1 MSKSRNEK
9 KPPSQ
14 PPPVATTNDIIP
26 GKFNENQ
33 WNSMIEQENSQDF
46 VLDLLDEILDCT
58 VQVIHDKY
66 IQSQLQP
73 YSVHAAK
80 DLLLQI
86 IESRFLEHDLGEVSP
101 ANDVTWQEDEEP
113 VPCVTDSWSQ
123 GSVPVQRCESRPL
136 SARSESRT
144 LTQSYS
150 ETDSLEISPR
160 TEVEEADETKNEDEP
175 STEQGETTQTSCEPD
190 LSISMDVVPSPP
202 PTSRVVS
209 PGRRK
214 HVVKT
219 AGKKTKQSNKKK
231 MDQNENQRDLNVEDT
246 VDPGQIKTATKP
258 VHQIRTSRAPPGEQ
272 EVTYDER
279 GNIVAMM
286 RISVDQLPTHRIRPR
301 YDILDSPT
309 DHLHT
314 LSTHQLRKTTKKDGA
329 LSHLGSRTG
338 HSFVADAKKTR
349 EKPTFKNPAMKSSIS
364 LEIQSKDD
372 EIVKPLPPP
381 LADSMDISAG
391 VVVREGQLI
400 RKGPDL
406 FSGGRQKSQTDIL
419 NLLPVGSLGK
429 RQTISV
435 SDVIGNTSPVIR
447 QMRLPE
453 PIPPITHRS

>member
-1 MSKSRNEK
+1 
-9 KPPSQ
+9 
-14 PPPVATTNDIIP
+14 
-26 GKFNENQ
+26 
-33 WNSMIEQENSQDF
+33 
-46 VLDLLDEILDCT
+46 
-58 VQVIHDKY
+58 
-66 IQSQLQP
+66 
-73 YSVHAAK
+73 
-80 DLLLQI
+80 
-86 IESRFLEHDLGEVSP
+86 
-101 ANDVTWQEDEEP
+101 
-113 VPCVTDSWSQ
+113 
-123 GSVPVQRCESRPL
+123 
-136 SARSESRT
+136 
-144 LTQSYS
+144 
-150 ETDSLEISPR
+150 

-175 STEQGETTQTSCEPD
+175 SAEQGETTQTSCELD

-219 AGKKTKQSNKKK
+219 TGKKTKQTNKKK
-231 MDQNENQRDLNVEDT
+231 MDQNENQGDLNVEDT
-246 VDPGQIKTATKP
+246 VDPGQVKTATRP

-272 EVTYDER
+272 EVTYDEH

-286 RISVDQLPTHRIRPR
+286 RISVDQLPTHRIRSR

-329 LSHLGSRTG
+329 LSHLRSRTG
-338 HSFVADAKKTR
+338 QSFVADTKKTR
-349 EKPTFKNPAMKSSIS
+349 EKPTFKSPAMKSSIS
-364 LEIQSKDD
+364 LEIQSKDA

-419 NLLPVGSLGK
+419 NLQPVGSLGK

-453 PIPPITHRS
+453 PIPPIAHRS